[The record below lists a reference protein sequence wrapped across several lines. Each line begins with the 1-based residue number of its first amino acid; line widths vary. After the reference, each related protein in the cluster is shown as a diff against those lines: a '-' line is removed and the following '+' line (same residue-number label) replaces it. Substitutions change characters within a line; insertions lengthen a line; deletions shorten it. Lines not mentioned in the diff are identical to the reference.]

1 MRGANEGVG
10 EFLADNALRRSL
22 MCRIDKAVQKADGDG
37 LDAGV
42 PEGSGSAAHGRFVER
57 NFDVSVVAQSVW
69 NFATQPALDDYG
81 RFVRLEIVKIRS
93 PLSADFEQVAEA
105 VAGYQS
111 GR

>member
-1 MRGANEGVG
+1 
-10 EFLADNALRRSL
+10 
-22 MCRIDKAVQKADGDG
+22 MCRIDKAVQKADGNG